1 MAYGPGP
8 ENCLMSLGYHLHSM
22 AEQATEVEEQE
33 GQESNLL
40 AEHAP

>member
-8 ENCLMSLGYHLHSM
+8 ENCLMSLDYHLHSM
-22 AEQATEVEEQE
+22 AEQATEVE
-33 GQESNLL
+33 GQECQETNIL